1 MRRLV
6 VLLISIAIPALA
18 SAHHSFSE
26 FDQSRTI
33 LISGTL
39 TDYAWQNP
47 HVKLKV
53 EADLDG
59 KTVTWDV
66 ECHSIGILSRAAFD
80 PNTFKV
86 GDKVSV
92 AGTPSRATPN
102 RMFATNVLLPSGR
115 EVVLAPGVPPHWQT
129 TAAPFAPPGAPPGAA
144 AAEPPTKGLFKVW
157 GSSFAD
163 PRGGPAGLWMGIS
176 PSSLTPA
183 AKSALAAWDPIH
195 DTVARGCEPKGVPT
209 IMEQPYGLAFED
221 HGATIALKLEEYD
234 TLRTIHLSDG
244 AAAPAA
250 KSLLGYSVGRWDGS
264 TLVVTT
270 TGISWRY
277 ISPDGL
283 PLGPSA
289 RLEERF
295 TPADDG
301 KRLDYTVTITD
312 ADTFTKPAVLERFWV
327 WSPTER
333 VRPYECGQ
341 RQSTR

>member
-6 VLLISIAIPALA
+6 ALLILIAIPALA

-115 EVVLAPGVPPHWQT
+115 EVVLAPGVPPRWQT
-129 TAAPFAPPGAPPGAA
+129 TAAPLAPPGPPPGATV
-144 AAEPPTKGLFKVW
+144 EPPTKGLFKVW

-163 PRGGPAGLWMGIS
+163 PRGGPAGLWMGMS

-183 AKSALAAWDPIH
+183 AKSALASWDPIH
-195 DTVARGCEPKGVPT
+195 DTVARGCEPKGMPT

-221 HGATIALKLEEYD
+221 HGATITLKLEEYD
-234 TLRTIHLSDG
+234 TLRTIHVSDG
-244 AAAPAA
+244 AAVPAA

-277 ISPDGL
+277 VSPDGL

-312 ADTFTKPAVLERFWV
+312 PDTFTKPVALERFWV